1 MRNRPGR
8 NSMDYELIFPL
19 VLLWLS
25 TTFAVLVFL
34 PMVRLLISLASPVQR
49 HFKAVQHDVCIRVQ
63 FFLNKG
69 EHFHPHTVPVARRHP
84 MMVIVSGATECKQDC
99 MVASVSAFVAPRG
112 SSTSKFFNTACLA
125 IAISGFFGSLRWYQV
140 KDATYGQFILSAYGH
155 MALLLVAVFEYDG
168 TLHSRHCPH
177 V

>member
-1 MRNRPGR
+1 
-8 NSMDYELIFPL
+8 
-19 VLLWLS
+19 
-25 TTFAVLVFL
+25 
-34 PMVRLLISLASPVQR
+34 
-49 HFKAVQHDVCIRVQ
+49 
-63 FFLNKG
+63 
-69 EHFHPHTVPVARRHP
+69 
-84 MMVIVSGATECKQDC
+84 MMVVVNGATECKRDC

-140 KDATYGQFILSAYGH
+140 KDATYAQFILSAYGH

-168 TLHSRHCPH
+168 MSVCVCVCVCMCVCTYVYMCVRTCDWSANKK